1 LTRNPWASLPST
13 TIPTYLS
20 PTAEIDPLLVYLRT
34 SLTFLS
40 RALAP
45 APLRR
50 VARSLLATIS
60 TFLWENVLS
69 RYRFSTQG
77 AAQLHADLGAICRVV
92 NKSVGEGVAE
102 AGLGRCI
109 EGVGIVGLPVR
120 GRNSVREHGDD
131 GSEEEGEN
139 WDEGAWG
146 GDVDA
151 DGEGHGKAHHSES
164 SSAEKKDLGLWE
176 VERRLFADNQSAR
189 DVLEELGLELLSETE
204 ARALLRR
211 RVELAG

>member
-1 LTRNPWASLPST
+1 
-13 TIPTYLS
+13 
-20 PTAEIDPLLVYLRT
+20 
-34 SLTFLS
+34 
-40 RALAP
+40 
-45 APLRR
+45 
-50 VARSLLATIS
+50 
-60 TFLWENVLS
+60 VLS

-109 EGVGIVGLPVR
+109 EGVQIVGLPVR
-120 GRNSVREHGDD
+120 GSNPMRE
-131 GSEEEGEN
+131 GSEDRGEEED

-146 GDVDA
+146 GDADA
-151 DGEGHGKAHHSES
+151 EDVHGKAHHGES
-164 SSAEKKDLGLWE
+164 SSDEKKELGLWE
-176 VERRLFADNQSAR
+176 VESRLFADNQSAR
-189 DVLEELGLELLSETE
+189 DVLEELGLESLSETE